1 MKLNENL
8 FEEYNEYDDIDPECI
23 RDGMVA
29 VMCDCGYEDI
39 IPLSYYDGCC
49 PRCHG
54 HTGEYG
60 PVPFDEFDESLKE
73 DYYSKGDKAWEVVE
87 KIKSRID
94 DGSIDKDEFIDK
106 MLQWFYL
113 EPVFL
118 SFVASNKF
126 LSKRELDSLS
136 LIPES
141 LKEDLDDVVEIE
153 VPDVV
158 TDVTQDEITPQGPS
172 VGVDTGVANAILD
185 LINSENNTISDYNGF
200 ISTVAESHPEFISVI
215 QDISNEENNHVGML
229 TQLLKQVSPNAE
241 TIKQGES
248 EAEKDLLGDRPSL
261 EDTVDFEVDDIF
273 DDAFGGLLL

>member
-73 DYYSKGDKAWEVVE
+73 D
-87 KIKSRID
+87 
-94 DGSIDKDEFIDK
+94 
-106 MLQWFYL
+106 
-113 EPVFL
+113 
-118 SFVASNKF
+118 
-126 LSKRELDSLS
+126 
-136 LIPES
+136 
-141 LKEDLDDVVEIE
+141 LDDVVEIE
-153 VPDVV
+153 IPDVV
-158 TDVTQDEITPQGPS
+158 ADVTQDEITPSGPS

-241 TIKQGES
+241 TIKQGEE
-248 EAEKDLLGDRPSL
+248 EAEKDLLDDSPTL